1 MSTKYIISP
10 AEGEYMAAHSIQST
24 FPEITAI
31 EDDRLKSNVV
41 DAWATSMR
49 EHGIEDLTDVPWL
62 PPTQRALSVP
72 DESLVDHTRDV
83 TSCAVA
89 LAETLSERRDGTV
102 SPDMDTVIAGS
113 LVHDVSKLA
122 EFDGME
128 GTDIYDLLGHPYYGV
143 HIAARANLG
152 PEYAH
157 IILSHTDRTQVEPA
171 TIEAALVKHADEI
184 AASAIRWQVTADLR
198 TV

>member
-1 MSTKYIISP
+1 
-10 AEGEYMAAHSIQST
+10 MAAHSIQST
-24 FPEITAI
+24 FPEVAAI
-31 EDDRLKSNVV
+31 DDDGLKSKVV

-49 EHGIEDLTDVPWL
+49 ENDIDDLPEVPWL
-62 PPTQRALSVP
+62 PPTQRELSLP
-72 DESLVDHTRDV
+72 RESLVDHVRDV

-102 SPDMDTVIAGS
+102 SLDMDTVIAGS

-122 EFDGME
+122 EFDGMD
-128 GTDIYDLLGHPYYGV
+128 GTEIYDLLGHPYYGV
-143 HIAARANLG
+143 HIAARANMG

-157 IILSHTDRTQVEPA
+157 IILSHTDRTPVEPA

-184 AASAIRWQVTADLR
+184 AAAAIRWQVTADLR